1 MPKLAAAPEQS
12 QLAPP
17 SPALQSP
24 GPQSAG
30 LALEDYRK
38 FYRGE
43 LLAAIG
49 LNDTTVDQRVG
60 TDGVTDAADDVWQ
73 ALKNLGRNNPG
84 LDGLLGQFQKDVRT
98 DIKAKYNALKDR
110 IGHDALGSEAL
121 DIALNDVETLLQSL
135 MLFPEAGLIRSPN
148 PEPGAACSAR
158 RWPAPGEQHM
168 LDRLK
173 DIRRAFT
180 RMNLTDVNAW
190 REIEDALLRPRDE
203 ELPQILKFRKNDDRR
218 R

>member
-1 MPKLAAAPEQS
+1 MSGRHSE
-12 QLAPP
+12 
-17 SPALQSP
+17 
-24 GPQSAG
+24 
-30 LALEDYRK
+30 
-38 FYRGE
+38 
-43 LLAAIG
+43 
-49 LNDTTVDQRVG
+49 
-60 TDGVTDAADDVWQ
+60 
-73 ALKNLGRNNPG
+73 NLGRNNPG

-98 DIKAKYNALKDR
+98 DIKVKYNALKDR

-135 MLFPEAGLIRSPN
+135 MLFPEAGLIDHLIRSLEQP
-148 PEPGAACSAR
+148 AAHDDGQR
-158 RWPAPGEQHM
+158 PGEQHM